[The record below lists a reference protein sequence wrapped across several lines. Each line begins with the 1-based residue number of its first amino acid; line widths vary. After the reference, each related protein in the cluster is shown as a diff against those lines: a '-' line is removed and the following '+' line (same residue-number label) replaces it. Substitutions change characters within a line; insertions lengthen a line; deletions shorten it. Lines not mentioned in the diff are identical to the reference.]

1 MTFDG
6 DPKRNGHARQL
17 AIQYGRRRIEF
28 QLSYSARKTLAI
40 DVHPDLSVMVTAPK
54 DADDSAVEQK
64 IHKRAGWIVQQ
75 QRFFENYLPPI
86 PPRQYVSGE
95 SHRYL
100 GRQYRLRVHEGDKD
114 AVRMSRG
121 QINVCLADPSK
132 KPRIKTLVVGWFR
145 QRAEAVFR
153 ELFDAMVSKAERH
166 GITADDFEIRRMKN
180 RWGSCTSEGRI
191 LLNPDLIIAP
201 KQCIEYVIV
210 HELCHLQEHNHG
222 PAFYR
227 LLQALMPDWEQRRE
241 RLNGCVV
248 EGERVRSAINSDTEE
263 GALNA

>member
-1 MTFDG
+1 
-6 DPKRNGHARQL
+6 
-17 AIQYGRRRIEF
+17 
-28 QLSYSARKTLAI
+28 LAI